1 MMSENDNGERKVV
14 TSLRDLP
21 QAIEPPRDLWAGIE
35 ARIVAERQGTADQG
49 AGVDASA
56 GAHDTGSHNGGLHN
70 DGPHNNKVVDL
81 DRRRSSSTRHVS
93 RLRWMAAAA
102 VIAALAVGM
111 WIGRSVLPT
120 VRPITGPAGGTNTTA
135 GLSEANDGA
144 SALQAAYISDPKYRK
159 EREALMKSLQAKL
172 ATLPP
177 DSRAK
182 VISSLATIHK
192 SMQDLE
198 AALGKDPS
206 NALLQEL
213 LVDTYQDEMRVLTTV
228 HEAGDSGEGI

>member
-1 MMSENDNGERKVV
+1 MNNANDNGERKVV
-14 TSLRDLP
+14 TSLRDMP
-21 QAIEPPRDLWAGIE
+21 QSIAPPRDLWAGIE
-35 ARIVAERQGTADQG
+35 ASIAADRQSKADEPN
-49 AGVDASA
+49 AADVSA
-56 GAHDTGSHNGGLHN
+56 GSRDNTVTDLGS
-70 DGPHNNKVVDL
+70 
-81 DRRRSSSTRHVS
+81 RRSSGARQFT

-111 WIGRSVLPT
+111 WIGRTVLPT
-120 VRPITGPAGGTNTTA
+120 TRPITIATDGGGTTA
-135 GLSEANDGA
+135 KVQPTVTDGA
-144 SALQAAYISDPKYRK
+144 TALQAAYISDPKYR
-159 EREALMKSLQAKL
+159 EQRAALVKSLEAKL
-172 ATLPP
+172 ASLPP

-213 LVDTYQDEMRVLTTV
+213 LVNTYQDEMRVLTTV
-228 HEAGDSGEGI
+228 HEASETGQGI